1 MTKLFGLLLA
11 CLLFTLSLLT
21 GPAALVGAE
30 GEMVAAAAE
39 LEAIGF
45 TGEEQQLMELL
56 NAARAE
62 AGLPALAADHSV
74 TSLAGER
81 SDDMAIRRYFSH
93 VPPHGRN
100 ALDMLIERGVN
111 FQYAGETLQMNNYAA
126 DQTVAHAAQALLAS
140 PAHRAILLDGR
151 FSHLGVG
158 HAVDGGM
165 HYYTVIVVQ
174 YW

>member
-1 MTKLFGLLLA
+1 MTKLFSLLLG
-11 CLLFTLSLLT
+11 CLLFTMSLLA
-21 GPAALVGAE
+21 GPVALVGAE
-30 GEMVAAAAE
+30 GEMVAFSAE

-45 TGEEQQLMELL
+45 TTEEQQLLALL

-62 AGLPALAADHSV
+62 AGLPELAADHPV

-81 SDDMAIRRYFSH
+81 SDDMATRRYFAH
-93 VPPHGRN
+93 VTPEGRN
-100 ALDMLIERGVN
+100 ALEMLIERGVN

-126 DQTVAHAAQALLAS
+126 DQTLAHAAQALLAS